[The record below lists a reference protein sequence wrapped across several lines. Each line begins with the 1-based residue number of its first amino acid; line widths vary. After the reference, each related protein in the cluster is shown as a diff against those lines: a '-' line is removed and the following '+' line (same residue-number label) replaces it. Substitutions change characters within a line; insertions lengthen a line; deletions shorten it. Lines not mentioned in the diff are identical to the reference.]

1 MSVAGL
7 SVALAVSSFA
17 AEDEGWVSLFDGKT
31 LTGWKVVG
39 GENRF
44 SVEDGV
50 IRGESVPS
58 DIGIN
63 TFLMHGKEYANF
75 DLKVEFNIE
84 SGNSGIQ
91 FRSFDRERE
100 QFRPRRQVFGYQAEI
115 TPNGGSTGR
124 IYDEE
129 RRGYRK
135 GQVWLDKDTPQNRL
149 NAAMAGFKKGD
160 WNEMRIL
167 CEDGR
172 IRTWLNG
179 RAVADLTDDVDR
191 FGYIGLQVHYAGPK
205 PKDKPFKPGVV
216 RFRNIRIKELPPEKY
231 PWSIGDIN
239 DHRRVFNAQWGEVF
253 RGTTAADYRTLP
265 DTARFDR
272 APGVTKWTIALP
284 LKNDERVR
292 FITAEFKDGQFV
304 RGALHRMGLR
314 SSGLD
319 AKRFAALR
327 EEFAML
333 AIDPESAGKKR
344 TCAFYP
350 AGRVADSV
358 KNDLPRFGQQ
368 IGTRPTLR
376 FVEGLCGIDKP
387 LGVDVRTLRYEYS
400 VRTSA
405 GDVLDMGVEGKGAKM
420 IARMRERLE
429 ALHPEKTGLY
439 SDRDIVDLFCTA
451 EVIYRP
457 AGQEGK

>member
-1 MSVAGL
+1 MVA
-7 SVALAVSSFA
+7 
-17 AEDEGWVSLFDGKT
+17 LFDGKT
-31 LTGWKVVG
+31 LNGWKVVG

-63 TFLMHGKEYANF
+63 TFLMYGKEYANF

-91 FRSFDRERE
+91 FRSFDRERD

-115 TPNGGSTGR
+115 TPDGGSTGR

-149 NAAMAGFKKGD
+149 NAAKAGFKKGD

-191 FGYIGLQVHYAGPK
+191 YGYIGLQVHYAGPK
-205 PKDKPFKPGVV
+205 PKDKPFKPSVV

-253 RGTTAADYRTLP
+253 RGTKAADYRTLP
-265 DTARFDR
+265 DAARFDR
-272 APGVTKWTIALP
+272 AAGVTKWTIALP

-292 FITAEFKDGQFV
+292 FISAEFKDGQFV
-304 RGALHRMGLR
+304 RGSLIRMGFKPH
-314 SSGLD
+314 GLD

-333 AIDPESAGKKR
+333 AIDPECAGKNR
-344 TCAFYP
+344 VCTFYP
-350 AGRVADSV
+350 AGNVGDTV
-358 KNDLPRFGQQ
+358 KNDLPRFGRR
-368 IGTRPTLR
+368 IGTAPAAR
-376 FVEGLCGIDKP
+376 FVEGLCGIEKS
-387 LGVDVRTLRYEYS
+387 LGVDVKALRYEYS
-400 VRTSA
+400 VHTAA
-405 GDVLDMGVEGKGAKM
+405 GDVLDVSDERIGDKV
-420 IARMRERLE
+420 IARMREQLE
-429 ALHPEKTGLY
+429 AIHPERKGRY
-439 SDRDIVDLFCTA
+439 SDRDIVDMYCTA

-457 AGQEGK
+457 AKQEEK